1 MEKYFVNR
9 RAQENGDHEVHRESC
24 VYLPITANRLE
35 LGNFWGCVG
44 PVEKA
49 RGYFT
54 QVNGCKTCCNS
65 CHTS

>member
-24 VYLPITANRLE
+24 VYLPISANRQE
-35 LGNFWGCVG
+35 LGYLWGCVG

-49 RGYFT
+49 REYY
-54 QVNGCKTCCNS
+54 N
-65 CHTS
+65 